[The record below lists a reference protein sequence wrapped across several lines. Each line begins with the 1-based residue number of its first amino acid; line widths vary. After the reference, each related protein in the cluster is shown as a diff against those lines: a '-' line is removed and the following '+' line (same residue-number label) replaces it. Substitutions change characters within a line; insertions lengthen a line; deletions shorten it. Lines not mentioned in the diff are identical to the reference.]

1 VPIEAT
7 DGLPSNRGSRLQV
20 VRSVSDVKVVIGL
33 LNAGHP
39 VLVVFRT
46 SDSDRR
52 RAVDLLA
59 GWSLGAEGDSDWIGS
74 NSLLVTPAGAP
85 SVRLGRTGLAT
96 AVEGAF
102 ATDAGDPL
110 SRSEEERLLS
120 EAVKGSVPAQRRL
133 IDTYAGL
140 ATTYALRI
148 RPKTMSESRAVQLAQ
163 SEVERLVSFPSTG
176 PLLANLF
183 DGINKLLLP

>member
-1 VPIEAT
+1 
-7 DGLPSNRGSRLQV
+7 

-74 NSLLVTPAGAP
+74 NSLLVTPAGAA
-85 SVRLGRTGLAT
+85 SVHLGRTGLAT

-163 SEVERLVSFPSTG
+163 SEVERLVSFPSIG

-183 DGINKLLLP
+183 DGINKLLLS